1 MRNACYHA
9 DRMTHVQI
17 RNVPPDLHRELKRR
31 ALDEGVSL
39 SDYLLRIVE
48 RETHRPTRREVL
60 DRLAALPPIQLGTV
74 TVDAVRAQRDA

>member
-1 MRNACYHA
+1 MA
-9 DRMTHVQI
+9 HVQI

-31 ALDEGVSL
+31 ALEEGVSL

-60 DRLAALPPIQLGTV
+60 DRLAALPPIQLGTS

>member
-1 MRNACYHA
+1 MA
-9 DRMTHVQI
+9 HVQI

-60 DRLAALPPIQLGTV
+60 ERLAALPSVQLGSA